1 MSDSWL
7 PSEHGT
13 GTGALQQRVARA
25 LTWTLLDT
33 WGTQLLGLLVFVIL
47 ARLLDEVSFGLVA
60 LAAVFVAFAQLFV
73 DQGLGDALIQ
83 RRTVTRGQIDT
94 AFWVAVLTGGLLTVA
109 GIILAPFIATLI
121 GEPDIGPILQ
131 WLSFSF
137 LLTAFSSIQLALLR
151 REMRFK
157 SLAIRKL
164 IAVGGSGVIGVAMAF
179 LGYGAWALVGQQL
192 SNAVISVVMLWTVSP
207 WRPGLQVTR
216 SDFRQLFAFGLNVVG
231 GDLLN
236 FFSRNVDR
244 LLIGAY
250 LGPAQLGFYAVGYR
264 ILDTS
269 QSLLVSFA
277 RKLAFPIFSRL
288 QDDRDRLR
296 RAYARVQRALSIV
309 ILPGYVGLALVAQ
322 EAIVVIFGAKWAA
335 SGPVAAVLFLIG
347 PALTIQLFTGALLNG
362 VGHPEVTFR
371 IRLITTVTNVLGFFA
386 AVFLFREIVFVAA
399 AFVLRAYLLMPLILY
414 WVQRY
419 AGIRMLDQL
428 IQLRGATIAT
438 VAMSAVV
445 IGIKLVLAGHVHN
458 AVLLLAEVV
467 PGIVVFFVTLIV
479 VDRELLRDVVSLGA
493 QAVPGGGRLA
503 RRLDVTLPEE
513 STQPRDKRRKPGPA
527 PATAVEGAA
536 AAAAIAAAA
545 GAESAA
551 AAAETATEGASVAAE
566 LLADGAGSPIDES
579 LGDV

>member
-7 PSEHGT
+7 PSDHGS
-13 GTGALQQRVARA
+13 GTGALQQRVARG
-25 LTWTLLDT
+25 LSWTLLDT

-47 ARLLDEVSFGLVA
+47 ARLLDQVAFGLVA
-60 LAAVFVAFAQLFV
+60 LAAVFVTFAQLFV
-73 DQGLGDALIQ
+73 DSGLGDALIQ

-94 AFWVAVLTGGLLTVA
+94 AFWVAVLTGSLLTVA
-109 GIILAPFIATLI
+109 GVILGPFVATLI

-131 WLSFSF
+131 WLSLSF

-164 IAVGGSGVIGVAMAF
+164 IAVGGSGIIGVWMAVA
-179 LGYGAWALVGQQL
+179 GYGAWALVGQQL
-192 SNAVISVVMLWTVSP
+192 SNAAISVAMLWAVSP
-207 WRPGLQVTR
+207 WRPGLQVSR
-216 SDFRQLFAFGLNVVG
+216 SDFRQLFGFGLNVVG

-236 FFSRNVDR
+236 FLSRNVDR
-244 LLIGAY
+244 LLIGTY
-250 LGPAQLGFYAVGYR
+250 LGAAPLGLYAVGFR

-347 PALTIQLFTGALLNG
+347 PVLTIQLFSGALLNG

-371 IRLITTVTNVLGFFA
+371 IRLINTVVNVVGFFG
-386 AVFLFREIVFVAA
+386 AVFLFRDIVFVAGA
-399 AFVLRAYLLMPLILY
+399 YVLRSYLVLPLIIY
-414 WVQRY
+414 WVQKY
-419 AGIRMLDQL
+419 AGIRIRDQFAA
-428 IQLRGATIAT
+428 LRGATVAT
-438 VAMSAVV
+438 VVMSAVV
-445 IGIKLVLAGHVHN
+445 IGIKLVLAGQVHN
-458 AVLLLAEVV
+458 AVLLLTEVV
-467 PGIVVFFVTLIV
+467 AGLIAFFATLIV
-479 VDRELLRDVVSLGA
+479 
-493 QAVPGGGRLA
+493 
-503 RRLDVTLPEE
+503 
-513 STQPRDKRRKPGPA
+513 
-527 PATAVEGAA
+527 
-536 AAAAIAAAA
+536 
-545 GAESAA
+545 
-551 AAAETATEGASVAAE
+551 
-566 LLADGAGSPIDES
+566 
-579 LGDV
+579 